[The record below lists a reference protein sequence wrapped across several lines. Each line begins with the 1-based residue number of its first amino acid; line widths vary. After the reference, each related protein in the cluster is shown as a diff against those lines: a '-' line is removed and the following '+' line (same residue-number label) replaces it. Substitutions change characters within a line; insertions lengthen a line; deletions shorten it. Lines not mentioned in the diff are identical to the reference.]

1 MQRRIA
7 KVVCRHEPIRSNL
20 LLDADVPLMD
30 VWGLE
35 LLRKLKDLLRI
46 GERQIRIHDEWK
58 RTASGKASP
67 WFLKTARRTGDDDIP
82 CPGRSLFDGVVM
94 KEVPVVEEVS
104 VCGAHRQAAITGGI
118 PCESQPRREPPL
130 QPGRTGECIRGSSW
144 VAWK

>member
-7 KVVCRHEPIRSNL
+7 KVVRRHEPIGSNL
-20 LLDADVPLMD
+20 LLDAEIPLMD

-82 CPGRSLFDGVVM
+82 CPVRSLFDGVV
-94 KEVPVVEEVS
+94 VEEVPIVEEIS
-104 VCGAHRQAAITGGI
+104 VGGADRHAAVTRGI
-118 PCESQPRREPPL
+118 P
-130 QPGRTGECIRGSSW
+130 G
-144 VAWK
+144 